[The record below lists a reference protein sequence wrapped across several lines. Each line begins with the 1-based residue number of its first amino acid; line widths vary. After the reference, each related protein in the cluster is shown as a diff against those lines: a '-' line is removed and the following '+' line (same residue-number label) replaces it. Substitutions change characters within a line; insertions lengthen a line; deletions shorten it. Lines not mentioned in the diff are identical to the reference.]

1 VGVAVL
7 VSSSGDDKVTST
19 SNTSP
24 TPEPTATSTTAP
36 VVDHAPFPA
45 QGIFPFTTA
54 TAEEGWQQDYEQGS
68 ATQWEADPTQVAQ
81 HWVQDFLEQPAVDRV
96 VSQSEDNGDEL
107 VTLGRIMQAESHA
120 MVSVTTVR
128 LTPYDKSW
136 IVIGASDPQS
146 LVSFSSPSP
155 GATVTTP
162 LTVTGPAFGVD
173 EVVRLDVRDATSTT
187 SYGTDTAS
195 FGNGSGQ
202 WAGRIDFSRPPAPIG
217 VLVAVDISAAD
228 GGPTRIAAEQVRFA
242 PAAPHQAPQYF
253 YAVKSNRITQ
263 FASRTG
269 DPTKYLT
276 SEQPGGGVSDPQLYE
291 DEIYYLQ
298 GAGTCANSVMAVS
311 TSANGGAKGEV
322 VASSDQGYV
331 IAWYAAAPKPS
342 ALSGNPVTPVAV
354 YETAC
359 DPANNPQAKLVLRDA
374 AGATRSIAY
383 PSVPPGLATDPSF
396 DPWTG
401 APPQFL
407 DGYVRTGNEGYI
419 ARYDVADT
427 TTPTPT
433 RSACSGLGPEDGQ
446 PAALEVD
453 AGGTLWVA
461 LRTGSSMDVMRC
473 AAGSRPKLAFT
484 IAGNDQPADIDVTSD
499 GSAVLLADDN
509 GKVWRW
515 DGSGNPEELSN
526 STPLDHVTW

>member
-1 VGVAVL
+1 
-7 VSSSGDDKVTST
+7 
-19 SNTSP
+19 
-24 TPEPTATSTTAP
+24 
-36 VVDHAPFPA
+36 
-45 QGIFPFTTA
+45 
-54 TAEEGWQQDYEQGS
+54 
-68 ATQWEADPTQVAQ
+68 
-81 HWVQDFLEQPAVDRV
+81 
-96 VSQSEDNGDEL
+96 
-107 VTLGRIMQAESHA
+107 
-120 MVSVTTVR
+120 
-128 LTPYDKSW
+128 
-136 IVIGASDPQS
+136 
-146 LVSFSSPSP
+146 
-155 GATVTTP
+155 
-162 LTVTGPAFGVD
+162 
-173 EVVRLDVRDATSTT
+173 
-187 SYGTDTAS
+187 
-195 FGNGSGQ
+195 
-202 WAGRIDFSRPPAPIG
+202 
-217 VLVAVDISAAD
+217 
-228 GGPTRIAAEQVRFA
+228 
-242 PAAPHQAPQYF
+242 
-253 YAVKSNRITQ
+253 
-263 FASRTG
+263 
-269 DPTKYLT
+269 
-276 SEQPGGGVSDPQLYE
+276 
-291 DEIYYLQ
+291 
-298 GAGTCANSVMAVS
+298 MAVS

-453 AGGTLWVA
+453 ASGTLWVA

-515 DGSGNPEELSN
+515 DGSGNPEELGN